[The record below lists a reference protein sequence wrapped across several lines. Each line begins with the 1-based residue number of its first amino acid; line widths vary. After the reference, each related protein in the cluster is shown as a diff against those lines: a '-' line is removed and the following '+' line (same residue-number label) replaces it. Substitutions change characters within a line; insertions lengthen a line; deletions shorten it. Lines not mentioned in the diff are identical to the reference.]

1 MNKTDSNAV
10 RLLKSQI
17 ERRYIIDKMLLTI
30 AVIAAICCLFGTI
43 TYLIAIS
50 NEIQNPDIED
60 NELEK
65 NRFDFLVPDK

>member
-1 MNKTDSNAV
+1 MNKTNPSAV
-10 RLLKSQI
+10 RLQKSQI
-17 ERRYIIDKMLLTI
+17 ERRYNINKMLLII

-65 NRFDFLVPDK
+65 NRFDF

>member
-1 MNKTDSNAV
+1 MNKTNPNAV
-10 RLLKSQI
+10 RLQKSQI
-17 ERRYIIDKMLLTI
+17 ERRYNINKMLLII

-60 NELEK
+60 NVLEK
-65 NRFDFLVPDK
+65 NRFDF

>member
-1 MNKTDSNAV
+1 M
-10 RLLKSQI
+10 LKSQI
-17 ERRYIIDKMLLTI
+17 EWGFITDKMLLII

-65 NRFDFLVPDK
+65 KRFDFLDPDK

>member
-1 MNKTDSNAV
+1 MNKTNPNAV
-10 RLLKSQI
+10 RLQKSQI
-17 ERRYIIDKMLLTI
+17 ERRYNINKMLLII

-50 NEIQNPDIED
+50 NEIQNPDNEY

-65 NRFDFLVPDK
+65 NRLDF

>member
-1 MNKTDSNAV
+1 
-10 RLLKSQI
+10 LLKSQI
-17 ERRYIIDKMLLTI
+17 ERRFIIDKMLLII

-43 TYLIAIS
+43 TYLVAIS

-65 NRFDFLVPDK
+65 KRFDFLVSDK

>member
-1 MNKTDSNAV
+1 MNKTDPHAV
-10 RLLKSQI
+10 RLQKSQI
-17 ERRYIIDKMLLTI
+17 ERRYNINKMLLII

-60 NELEK
+60 NVLEK
-65 NRFDFLVPDK
+65 NRFDF